1 MSANLK
7 KIAVLIV
14 IILFIVV
21 ASAGFL
27 YSIKTPEKETD
38 LPDERPILAEG
49 LACVYKNFSFSQP
62 EIEDYGDY
70 VVVNIMEAN
79 FQSKGDGRPVVP
91 VKLNTINFP
100 FGTKI
105 ISVEYEY
112 SKPEEI
118 SIPKKISYSSCST
131 LTAEDEDIYEND
143 SMYPSSFV
151 SYHVGGGLLKDEYK
165 TFFNL
170 RVNPITYFPTEDKIN
185 YVKEV
190 KVRVIYKEPETPI
203 LQDKNEKDL
212 LIISPEKFTRA
223 LKPLVNHKEK
233 NEIKTKLVSVEDIY
247 KDSEGRDKAEK
258 IKYYIKKSI
267 EELGIK
273 SVLLI
278 GGKDRQSTKW
288 NTPVRYSHVLIREGT
303 QENLEPSF
311 LSDLY
316 FADIYDSE
324 GNFSSWDTN
333 NNDIFAEFENGE
345 IDRMDLYP
353 DVRFGRLPCRNR
365 REVRIIVDKIID
377 YENMKPR
384 DWFKNIIL
392 VSGDHWLEPE
402 KISEGILIME
412 KTKEI
417 MSDFKP
423 VELYATEEN
432 TLLVRDVNKA
442 LNQGAGFA
450 YFSGH
455 GSSTA
460 WGIHY
465 PDDKGFAPS
474 LTKFKKITFYNT
486 IYMKFLINFKKLP
499 VTVVGGC
506 FNGKFDISLIEKLKR
521 GKIDVS
527 TNCWAWELA
536 SLRRG
541 GSIATIANTG
551 LGTHALGDS
560 DYNDIND
567 YLEIY
572 DGFLELK
579 FFKLYSE
586 ENINVL
592 GNLHQG
598 AITNYLNTFL
608 GNKDEMDTKMVQQWE
623 LFGDPSLEIKVN

>member
-1 MSANLK
+1 MNANLK
-7 KIAVLIV
+7 KILVFIVL
-14 IILFIVV
+14 ILFIVS

-27 YSIKTPEKETD
+27 YSIKTQDKKNH
-38 LPDERPILAEG
+38 LPDEKPALPKG
-49 LACVYKNFSFSQP
+49 LSCVYKNFSFSKP
-62 EIEDYGDY
+62 EIEEHESY
-70 VVVNIMEAN
+70 VLVDIKETD
-79 FQSKGDGRPVVP
+79 FQSKGDGNPVIP
-91 VKLNTINFP
+91 LKLATIYFP

-105 ISVEYEY
+105 VSVEYEY
-112 SKPEEI
+112 SEPETI
-118 SIPKKISYSSCST
+118 RLSKKISYSSCST
-131 LTAEDEDIYEND
+131 LTAENEAIYENE

-151 SYHVGGGLLKDEYK
+151 TYHLGGGLYKDEYK

-170 RVNPITYFPTEDKIN
+170 RVYPITYLPTKDKIN
-185 YVKEV
+185 FVKDV
-190 KVRVIYKEPETPI
+190 KVRIIYKEPENPI
-203 LQDKNEKDL
+203 LEDKNDKDL
-212 LIISPEKFTRA
+212 LIISPQKFTRA
-223 LKPLVNHKEK
+223 LKPLVDHKEK
-233 NEIKTKLVSVEDIY
+233 NQIKTKLVSVEDIN
-247 KDSEGRDKAEK
+247 KEGEGRDKAEK

-278 GGKDRQSTKW
+278 GGKDRQSSKW

-345 IDRMDLYP
+345 IDKMDLYP
-353 DVRFGRLPCRNR
+353 DVKFGRLPCRNL
-365 REVRIIVDKIID
+365 REVWIIVDKIID
-377 YENMKPR
+377 YENMKPK

-442 LNQGAGFA
+442 FNQGAGFA

-486 IYMKFLINFKKLP
+486 IYMKFLLNFKKLP

-506 FNGKFDISLIEKLKR
+506 FNGKFDISLTEKLRK

-536 SLRRG
+536 SLKKR

-551 LGTHALGDS
+551 LGTHAYGDS
-560 DYNDIND
+560 DYNNVND

-579 FFKLYSE
+579 FFELYSK
-586 ENINVL
+586 ENIHIL
-592 GNLHQG
+592 GSLHQG
-598 AITNYLNTFL
+598 AITNYLNKFL
-608 GNKDEMDTKMVQQWE
+608 GNKDEMDTKMVQQWQ
-623 LFGDPSLEIKVN
+623 LFGDPSLEIKVI